1 MVVGVSK
8 EKIQASSLGL
18 KKVDLLQGLPPERLE
33 AIGRQCAWRNHDA
46 GAQLAA
52 RDADDRDLHLI
63 VSGAVRVTSYSVA
76 GREISFRDL
85 HAGTCY
91 GELSAIDGRPRSADV
106 IALAPSL
113 IASLP
118 RADFLELLR
127 QEWVVNERVLQRL
140 SDLVRR
146 LTDRVVEVSTLTVQ
160 RRLCGE
166 LLRLAGAAGAT
177 GATGADGNQAR
188 IDPAPRHAE
197 MASQV
202 STYREQVTRE
212 LSALVR
218 AGVLAKDG
226 RALLVLDLARLQ
238 ALANG

>member
-1 MVVGVSK
+1 MVGVSK

-46 GAQLAA
+46 GAQLVA

-166 LLRLAGAAGAT
+166 LVRLAGPV
-177 GATGADGNQAR
+177 GADGNQAR

-212 LSALVR
+212 LSALVK

-226 RALLVLDLARLQ
+226 RALLVRDLARLQ

>member
-46 GAQLAA
+46 GAQLVA

-106 IALAPSL
+106 IALVPSL

-177 GATGADGNQAR
+177 GADGNQAR

-212 LSALVR
+212 LSALVK

-238 ALANG
+238 VLANG

>member
-8 EKIQASSLGL
+8 ERIQASSLGL

-33 AIGRQCAWRNHDA
+33 AIGRQCAWRSHDA
-46 GAQLAA
+46 GAQLVA

-63 VSGAVRVTSYSVA
+63 VSGTVRVTSYSVA

-166 LLRLAGAAGAT
+166 LLRLAGAPD
-177 GATGADGNQAR
+177 ATGADGNQAR

-212 LSALVR
+212 LSALVK
-218 AGVLAKDG
+218 AGVLAKEG
-226 RALLVLDLARLQ
+226 RALRVLDLARLQ
-238 ALANG
+238 VLANG

>member
-46 GAQLAA
+46 GAQLVA

-166 LLRLAGAAGAT
+166 LLRLAGPV
-177 GATGADGNQAR
+177 GADGNQAR

-212 LSALVR
+212 LSALVK

-226 RALLVLDLARLQ
+226 RALLVRDLARLQ

>member
-46 GAQLAA
+46 GAQLVA

-166 LLRLAGAAGAT
+166 LVRLAGPV
-177 GATGADGNQAR
+177 GADGNQAR

-212 LSALVR
+212 LSALVK

-226 RALLVLDLARLQ
+226 RALLVRDLARLQ

>member
-46 GAQLAA
+46 GAQLVA

-118 RADFLELLR
+118 RADFLEMLR

-166 LLRLAGAAGAT
+166 LLRLAGPV
-177 GATGADGNQAR
+177 GADGNQAR

-212 LSALVR
+212 LSALVK

-226 RALLVLDLARLQ
+226 RALLVRDLARLQ